1 MPRVIAPLLFAL
13 GLLPFIVGAAPDA
26 STTVIPSSCKGTLS
40 PNQLI
45 PGLGT
50 GQVVVSGDTA
60 TLRFASGA
68 FACGQWPTGMESSCE
83 SQWNFTLTVPVNA
96 TQPGTYNLS
105 AVSTQFGELFNKVGP
120 PHQEPGCGRSQSQ
133 CSTQADGVGSVALAD
148 DAGPGATL
156 EIYSASDECVTGMIS
171 GLADPVFPDAPDH
184 NGAFFA
190 LRCSQ

>member
-1 MPRVIAPLLFAL
+1 MPRVTALLLAL

-26 STTVIPSSCKGTLS
+26 STTVIPSLCKGILS
-40 PNQLI
+40 PSQLI
-45 PGLGT
+45 PGLAT

-60 TLRFASGA
+60 TLRFASGT
-68 FACGQWPTGMESSCE
+68 FACGQWPTGMESTCE
-83 SQWNFTLTVPVNA
+83 NQWNFTLTVPVNA

-120 PHQEPGCGRSQSQ
+120 PHNQGCSQNE
-133 CSTQADGVGSVALAD
+133 CSTQADGVGSIALAD

-156 EIYSASDECVTGMIS
+156 EIYSAGDECVTGMIS